1 MIPFLPVI
9 AIMLSAFSITF
20 WIYDR
25 AMHAANQDE
34 EIFDHDLF
42 Y

>member
-20 WIYDR
+20 WIYDK
-25 AMHAANQDE
+25 AMHEADPDDE
-34 EIFDHDLF
+34 EFTHNLF